1 MEGLQRKKTIY
12 QETLENLYQELRQAR
27 SVSSGG
33 RRLALLGLLYDVH
46 RVHQFFE
53 RIGDNLAESIG
64 THNILLYDADV
75 DYNEWSMKLD
85 IRFDVAAFYMPD
97 EEEADADADS
107 VKETLWH
114 VFDTF
119 SRDGLKDTPCKRTED
134 VQMLAGVLTGDMG
147 DKMLVAALNESV
159 LALRECLLQINT
171 CLAKHKMKGGEGK
184 ALYQHEEEIFQKRY
198 EDDVVQDF
206 ESWKDQFDDDEEVV
220 KRHFWGKYC
229 TEMLTLFISGFLA
242 PRISS
247 QAEADM
253 SDLDKEFETL
263 KFMNIPPGM
272 DAKAHYSA
280 LRELFDYKN
289 NVVVP
294 KKESIGKYFFRHRKT
309 VGADQRRA
317 LFRFVKMIWL
327 IEEEKKPKAKKAE
340 LNYDGIKIAMKRMYL
355 PKCLEAVAD
364 GYGMEWLGKY
374 IDALMESEHRDEL
387 AKEWENERRRSIIA
401 GRIIGS
407 LKEAGVFKE
416 NYSKL
421 GKMLDKKNGKTFARY
436 ISEAKKSDIC
446 AWTIKYTEGK

>member
-46 RVHQFFE
+46 KVHQFFE

-75 DYNEWSMKLD
+75 DYNEWSKRLD
-85 IRFDVAAFYMPD
+85 IKFDVTPFYMPD
-97 EEEADADADS
+97 EEEADADDAS

-119 SRDGLKDTPCKRTED
+119 SRDGLKDTPCKRTEN
-134 VQMLAGVLTGDMG
+134 VQMLMGVLTGDMD

-184 ALYQHEEEIFQKRY
+184 DLYQHEEEIFQKRY
-198 EDDVVQDF
+198 EDDVVQEF
-206 ESWKDQFDDDEEVV
+206 ERWKDQFDEDDEVE
-220 KRHFWGKYC
+220 KRYLWGKYC

-263 KFMNIPPGM
+263 KFMNIPLDM

-317 LFRFVKMIWL
+317 LFWFLKMIWL
-327 IEEEKKPKAKKAE
+327 IEEEKKPKTKKAE
-340 LNYDGIKIAMKRMYL
+340 LNYNGIKIAMKRTYL

-364 GYGMEWLGKY
+364 GYGMKWMGMY
-374 IDALMESEHRDEL
+374 IDALMESGHRDEL
-387 AKEWENERRRSIIA
+387 AKEGFLRQ
-401 GRIIGS
+401 
-407 LKEAGVFKE
+407 
-416 NYSKL
+416 
-421 GKMLDKKNGKTFARY
+421 KNTKNRKNF
-436 ISEAKKSDIC
+436 
-446 AWTIKYTEGK
+446 